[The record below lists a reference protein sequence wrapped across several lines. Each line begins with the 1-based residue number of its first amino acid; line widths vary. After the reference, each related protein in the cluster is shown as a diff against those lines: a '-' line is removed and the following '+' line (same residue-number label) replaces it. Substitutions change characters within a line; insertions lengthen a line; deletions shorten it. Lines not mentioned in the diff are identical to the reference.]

1 MMENRKFFF
10 NAIVLNRRA
19 NIFNERKYFSVISLL
34 LRLRAVQQAA
44 GGAQQKAGAAGGGRR
59 RQEAARWPGVMSAGV
74 TTESYTQDAAA
85 VLQRLET
92 RTSNFYTH
100 LTDHVLMEFI
110 NQTTKVIICL
120 ELNLTHTIKSLIIFI
135 KHIKSTTFSSR
146 VIICKNR
153 CVEA

>member
-44 GGAQQKAGAAGGGRR
+44 GGAQQKAGGGRR

-85 VLQRLET
+85 VLQRLDT
-92 RTSNFYTH
+92 RTSHFYTH

-110 NQTTKVIICL
+110 NK
-120 ELNLTHTIKSLIIFI
+120 
-135 KHIKSTTFSSR
+135 
-146 VIICKNR
+146 
-153 CVEA
+153 

>member
-1 MMENRKFFF
+1 M
-10 NAIVLNRRA
+10 
-19 NIFNERKYFSVISLL
+19 L

-44 GGAQQKAGAAGGGRR
+44 GGAQQKAGGGRR

-92 RTSNFYTH
+92 RTSHFYTH

-110 NQTTKVIICL
+110 L
-120 ELNLTHTIKSLIIFI
+120 D
-135 KHIKSTTFSSR
+135 
-146 VIICKNR
+146 
-153 CVEA
+153 

>member
-1 MMENRKFFF
+1 MEKRKFFF
-10 NAIVLNRRA
+10 EGIFLNRRA

-34 LRLRAVQQAA
+34 PRLRAVQQAA
-44 GGAQQKAGAAGGGRR
+44 GGAQQKAGGGRR

-92 RTSNFYTH
+92 RSSHFYTH

-110 NQTTKVIICL
+110 K
-120 ELNLTHTIKSLIIFI
+120 
-135 KHIKSTTFSSR
+135 
-146 VIICKNR
+146 
-153 CVEA
+153 

>member
-59 RQEAARWPGVMSAGV
+59 RQEVSRWPGVMSAGV

-85 VLQRLET
+85 VLQRLDT
-92 RTSNFYTH
+92 RTSHFYTH

-110 NQTTKVIICL
+110 NK
-120 ELNLTHTIKSLIIFI
+120 
-135 KHIKSTTFSSR
+135 
-146 VIICKNR
+146 
-153 CVEA
+153 

>member
-1 MMENRKFFF
+1 MENRKFFF

-59 RQEAARWPGVMSAGV
+59 RQEAARRRQEAARCPGVMSAGV

-85 VLQRLET
+85 VLQRLDT
-92 RTSNFYTH
+92 RTSHFYTH

-110 NQTTKVIICL
+110 NK
-120 ELNLTHTIKSLIIFI
+120 
-135 KHIKSTTFSSR
+135 
-146 VIICKNR
+146 
-153 CVEA
+153 